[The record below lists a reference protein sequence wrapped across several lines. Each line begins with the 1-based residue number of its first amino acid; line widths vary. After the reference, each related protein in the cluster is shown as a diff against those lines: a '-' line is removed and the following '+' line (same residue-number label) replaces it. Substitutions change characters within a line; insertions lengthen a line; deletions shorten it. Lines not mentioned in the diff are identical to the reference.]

1 MDALALFRI
10 AAATW
15 IVTDQLASLNLTS
28 SGAAEVTDL
37 AGGITYSLSCIPPVG
52 SDRPNTPNEVHK
64 LAQRVP
70 LSGYTLVKT
79 QVLRFETDLPIP
91 DPKWRYQFIFRKN

>member
-1 MDALALFRI
+1 MDPLALFRV
-10 AAATW
+10 ATATW
-15 IVTDQLASLNLTS
+15 ILTDQLALLNLSS

-37 AGGITYSLSCIPPVG
+37 AGGVTYSLSCIPPAG
-52 SDRPNTPNEVHK
+52 SEPPNTPNEVHK
-64 LAQRVP
+64 VAQRVP
-70 LSGYTLVKT
+70 LPGYTLVKT